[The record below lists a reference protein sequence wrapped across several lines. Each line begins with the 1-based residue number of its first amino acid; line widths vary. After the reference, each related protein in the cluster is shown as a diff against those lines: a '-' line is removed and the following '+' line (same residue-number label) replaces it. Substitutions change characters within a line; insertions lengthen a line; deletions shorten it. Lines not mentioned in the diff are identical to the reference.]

1 MWIASVG
8 RDAELTYDAHLYF
21 ADRSLRLARVHR
33 RGGRVARAVVL
44 EHKARAHLIL
54 SGDDGPPFAAAMAM
68 PRPSR
73 FIRTDAVGHAS
84 TQGPDDAA

>member
-8 RDAELTYDAHLYF
+8 RDVELTPGAHLYF
-21 ADRSLRLARVHR
+21 ADRYLRLARVHR
-33 RGGRVARAVVL
+33 RVGRVARAVVL
-44 EHKARAHLIL
+44 ENKARAHLEQ

-68 PRPSR
+68 PRPTR

-84 TQGPDDAA
+84 TRGPDDAA